1 MSDSVE
7 DSTVVSF
14 STIRG
19 FAQSLRP
26 WQWYKQLIIFVP
38 IAFSFQYFDV
48 SDLTIWVRV
57 VAGALVF
64 CLTAGCVYVINDLM
78 DIEEDRQHPRKK
90 HRPIASGQLPP
101 GVAAGIALPG
111 LLVGPL
117 VGWWIQPAFGA
128 LLGVYVLQNLLY
140 SAGLKALVFVDL
152 LIIGTGFVI
161 RALAGVVLV
170 GAPVSP
176 WLIICTFFTALL
188 LGIGKR
194 WAELDVDA
202 PDDAVRQSL
211 EDYSFQMLQVML
223 FSVSGVLLVSY
234 SLYTFFVRPDAMMA
248 TIPFALY
255 AVFRYYYLVIEEGLE
270 RPSEMFFDKPMMGN
284 LILWALL
291 VFGILYVLPSV
302 SFGFFVETSIR

>member
-64 CLTAGCVYVINDLM
+64 CLAAGCVYVINDLM

-211 EDYSFQMLQVML
+211 EDYSFQMLQLML
-223 FSVSGVLLVSY
+223 FSVSGILLVSY

-255 AVFRYYYLVIEEGLE
+255 AVFRYCYLVIEEGLE

-291 VFGILYVLPSV
+291 VFGILYVLPSF